1 MFNAER
7 LLGQVMGQALGGQL
21 GGGKRHKKK
30 KQAFGLP
37 GLGGL
42 GGLGGG
48 TGGFGGGMGGGL
60 GGLSGGKAAVGLGL
74 LGVALAAY
82 EHYSKKPGAGM
93 PQPMAGP
100 GAAVPPPPPQGMA
113 ATPPPPPPAADP
125 ALRTEQAM
133 HLLRAM
139 ITAAY
144 ADGLMDP
151 DEREA
156 LVDRARAAGLDP
168 EEIEALEAEIRAPF
182 TLEQLVVRT
191 PRTLRAET
199 YAAALVAI
207 TADTPEERAFLDR
220 LAGEL
225 GLDDASRR
233 EVHSRLGLDD

>member
-7 LLGQVMGQALGGQL
+7 LLGQVMKQALGGQL
-21 GGGKRHKKK
+21 GGGKRHKRK

-37 GLGGL
+37 GM

-48 TGGFGGGMGGGL
+48 MGGL
-60 GGLSGGKAAVGLGL
+60 GGMGGKAAVGLGL
-74 LGVALAAY
+74 LGVAMAAY
-82 EHYSKKPGAGM
+82 EHYSQKSGPGV
-93 PQPMAGP
+93 PQPVAGQ
-100 GAAVPPPPPQGMA
+100 GATVPPPPPGMPA
-113 ATPPPPPPAADP
+113 APPPPPPAADP

-151 DEREA
+151 DERDA
-156 LVDRARAAGLDP
+156 LVDRARAAGLDA

-191 PRTLRAET
+191 PRGLRAET

-233 EVHSRLGLDD
+233 EVHSRLGLDS